1 MLLGVILI
9 AVVGAA
15 CSSSDSGGGSDATTS
30 TEKTEQTATTDTPE
44 AVTDVAAPSEPGP
57 YAVGRSVI
65 QLQDDSRGRPLTAD
79 VWYPVTAGTTGAP
92 SVYQFIPG
100 IEFASKIALADVA
113 VSTDGPFPLVIYSHG
128 SGGLRYVA
136 SFFTETLA
144 SYGFVVAAVDHVG
157 NTAVESI
164 SGTEPPRD
172 EIAYN
177 RVLDVNFLIT
187 QMLASSVAP
196 EGQFSG
202 SIDPERIGVSGHSF
216 GGFTALAA
224 VGGYTNALGTIP
236 GDDRIIAA
244 VGMAPATELS
254 TDEELAAVNV
264 PTLLQSGT
272 EDRTVTIDEGTVRP
286 WELVPG
292 RPLWRV
298 DIEGAGH
305 QSFTDVCDYQELL
318 PTLPDV
324 PAVLTE
330 AVDQFAEEGCTPEL
344 MPIARAHA
352 LINRSAISFLLTY
365 VAGEKGYEQFLADE
379 VPGETVQVKE

>member
-1 MLLGVILI
+1 MLLGVI
-9 AVVGAA
+9 VVALFGAA
-15 CSSSDSGGGSDATTS
+15 CSGSDSAGGGSDTS
-30 TEKTEQTATTDTPE
+30 TTEQSTP
-44 AVTDVAAPSEPGP
+44 TDVASEVASPSEPGP
-57 YAVGRSVI
+57 YAVGRTVV
-65 QLQDDSRGRPLTAD
+65 QLQDDSRGRALTAD
-79 VWYPVTAGTTGAP
+79 VWYPVTAGTTGLP

-100 IEFASKIALADVA
+100 IEFESDTALADVA

-144 SYGFVVAAVDHVG
+144 SHGFVVVAVDHVG

-164 SGTEPPRD
+164 GGSEPPRD

-187 QMLASSVAP
+187 QMLATSEAP

-202 SIDPERIGVSGHSF
+202 TIDPERIGVSGHSF

-224 VGGYTNALGTIP
+224 VSGYTNPLGTIP
-236 GDDRIIAA
+236 ADDRIIAA
-244 VGMAPATELS
+244 VGQAPATALS
-254 TDEELAAVNV
+254 TDEELAAVDV

-272 EDRTVTIDEGTVRP
+272 RDETVTIEEGTERP
-286 WELVPG
+286 WELVAG
-292 RPLWRV
+292 RPLWRI

-305 QSFTDVCDYQELL
+305 QSFTDVCDYQQLL
-318 PTLPDV
+318 PTIQGV
-324 PAVLTE
+324 PAVLIE
-330 AVDQFAEEGCTPEL
+330 AVNEFAEEGCTTEL
-344 MPIARAHA
+344 MPIDEAHD
-352 LINRSAISFLLTY
+352 LINRTAIAFLLTY
-365 VAGEKGYEQFLADE
+365 VAGVEGYEQFLADE